1 MNKNYSKLNDLLFT
15 PANKGYYHIP
25 GISLKRLICTM
36 YLDFELF
43 DIHTKKLIHINIAY
57 NVPEYLIFDSNLT
70 NKKWKDFDKYV
81 NKMFK
86 KHEID
91 LSSVLNPDTKETNG
105 LTVKI
110 LITYQIYHIN
120 YLIII

>member
-1 MNKNYSKLNDLLFT
+1 MMILLHLKKFVCSLHFHYFTCPFDLKMLWFVISGVNRFKLSSLFFSHFRFIPGILFKLNKNYSKLNDLLFT

-57 NVPEYLIFDSNLT
+57 NVP
-70 NKKWKDFDKYV
+70 
-81 NKMFK
+81 
-86 KHEID
+86 
-91 LSSVLNPDTKETNG
+91 
-105 LTVKI
+105 
-110 LITYQIYHIN
+110 
-120 YLIII
+120 